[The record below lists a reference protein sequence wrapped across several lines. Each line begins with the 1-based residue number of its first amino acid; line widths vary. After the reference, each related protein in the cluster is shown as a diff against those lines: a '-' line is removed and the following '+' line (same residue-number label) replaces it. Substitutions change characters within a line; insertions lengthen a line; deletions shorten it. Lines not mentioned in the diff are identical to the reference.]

1 MERLTEKV
9 RNEDGSGICKLD
21 ITTVDDS
28 LTMAGRNV
36 LTKLADYKD
45 MEERGLL
52 VKLPCKIGDTVFII
66 VGKCYSRQRVKEIR
80 MFDNR
85 IECITSRRTFSAHAF
100 GIDVFPTREAAEMEL
115 KNRWEK

>member
-36 LTKLADYKD
+36 LTKLADYEIWK
-45 MEERGLL
+45 
-52 VKLPCKIGDTVFII
+52 
-66 VGKCYSRQRVKEIR
+66 KEG
-80 MFDNR
+80 
-85 IECITSRRTFSAHAF
+85 C
-100 GIDVFPTREAAEMEL
+100 
-115 KNRWEK
+115 W